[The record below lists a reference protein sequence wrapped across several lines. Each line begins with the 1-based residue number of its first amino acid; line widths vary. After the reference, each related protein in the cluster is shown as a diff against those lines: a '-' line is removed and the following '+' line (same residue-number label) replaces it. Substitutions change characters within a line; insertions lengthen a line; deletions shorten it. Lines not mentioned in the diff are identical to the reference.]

1 MAKKKKTPTYNLTWP
16 QIEKIKQDARDEA
29 IHEAMERALVM
40 PLLVLRDHWG
50 FGPARMERFIEQV
63 SELMADIEAG
73 RLDLDDITG
82 TLEEEIGIE
91 FMWRQ

>member
-16 QIEKIKQDARDEA
+16 QIEKIKKDARDEA

-82 TLEEEIGIE
+82 TLEDEIGIE
-91 FMWRQ
+91 FMWR